1 LVPYCCPSFGK
12 DAAFDLWLGLAELL
26 EEEDIPEAEP
36 DGSVLVPGLVPG
48 LPPGSHPG
56 SSSGAIDVV
65 LPPVPPPV
73 PPPPVPGGLV
83 VELLDPVDPADIDRD
98 KGGRGG
104 SGWQKAGARHPGY
117 NYGRITGESG
127 FRYGKILH
135 NTHVNSLSL
144 DAHCDRCGDKV
155 NRRFRE
161 HGSRGIAHHQG
172 RPMGSLIAWLKLEC
186 RGSGLHK
193 LDYCVKKLPL
203 TDRAS
208 ARGWGYGQA
217 ALRFL
222 FEAERERFPHEEGDE
237 PSQLA

>member
-1 LVPYCCPSFGK
+1 
-12 DAAFDLWLGLAELL
+12 
-26 EEEDIPEAEP
+26 
-36 DGSVLVPGLVPG
+36 
-48 LPPGSHPG
+48 
-56 SSSGAIDVV
+56 
-65 LPPVPPPV
+65 VPPPV

-83 VELLDPVDPADIDRD
+83 VELLDPVPPPPVPPPVPLPPVPVDPADIDRD

-104 SGWQKAGARHPGY
+104 RGWQNAGARHPGY

-127 FRYGKILH
+127 FSYGKIVH
-135 NTHVNSLSL
+135 NTCVNALSL
-144 DAHCDRCGDKV
+144 DAHCHRCGDRV

-172 RPMGSLIAWLKLEC
+172 RPMGSLIAWLRLEC

-193 LDYCVKKLPL
+193 LDYCAEKLPL